1 MELYIYVIGN
11 YWGQNW
17 QMTETFLFVR
27 LGEEEVCWNVA
38 WKLQKCHEGVGGD
51 DVEMKPDCT
60 FLEEKYG

>member
-1 MELYIYVIGN
+1 
-11 YWGQNW
+11 
-17 QMTETFLFVR
+17 MTETFLFVR